1 MGNKL
6 PDAILE
12 QVRGL
17 DATALAELAQLLNPT
32 ASQAP
37 VIEHGRQD
45 GKVFR
50 NGPANITNQADI
62 SSRTIELLQQTQSN
76 VTRSGINVATG
87 FIGYDLKVPAATLVP
102 YLTPMLNMTP
112 REDGVGID
120 VHHWKAITDFFGGS
134 GAQGVIGAVADGGT
148 PSFLSY
154 NVTPMQNTFQTIGQQ
169 NSLTFQAEWRGR
181 QLEGDMRSM
190 LASQVLFA
198 LKLIEENWLIN
209 MSDKLWTPPVPLT
222 SPSTTGGSLA
232 STNPYW
238 FVVTAKSA
246 NGETLGTQLIGPV
259 TIASGS
265 TGSIALTIFTVPFA
279 TVYNVYAATAASAP
293 ANSALFLQSAAS
305 NFGGASALNQPSN
318 PSLGSFTAT
327 LTSLTT
333 SGTAYSTVTAN
344 TAKVA
349 VDGSSNAITWQ
360 GSRGLIHA
368 LAGSNTGNGTG
379 GLVSQLIAPAAATGY
394 LALSDIQQLLL
405 QMYQNARANPRYL
418 FISPQDSVTLSNL
431 VSNNGNVRVNIDA
444 SKAASQQGE
453 LVAGYRVGQIL
464 NQVTQSMVEVVPLPY
479 LAQGAIIAGSYS
491 FPYPVAGFSQD
502 PFRVIANR
510 DYYGVEYPPTQT
522 FPTSWGWGAYVD
534 STVCNEYP
542 GGWGEIQGI
551 VYH

>member
-1 MGNKL
+1 MGNTL

-17 DATALAELAQLLNPT
+17 DATALAELAQLLNP
-32 ASQAP
+32 ASQQP

-50 NGPANITNQADI
+50 NGPPNVTNQADI
-62 SSRTIELLQQTQSN
+62 SSRTIELLQQTQGD
-76 VTRSGINVATG
+76 VTRAGINVATG

-102 YLTPMLNMTP
+102 YLTPMLNLTP
-112 REDGVGID
+112 REMGVGID

-134 GAQGVIGAVADGGT
+134 GAQGVIGAVADGGS

-154 NVTPMQNTFQTIGQQ
+154 NVVPMQNTFQTLGQQ
-169 NSLTFQAEWRGR
+169 NSLTFKAEWQGR

-209 MSDKLWTPPVPLT
+209 MSDYLWTPPVPMA
-222 SPSTTGGSLA
+222 SPSITGGSLA

-238 FVVTAKSA
+238 FIVTAKSA
-246 NGETLGTQLIGPV
+246 NGETLGTQMIGPIAV
-259 TIASGS
+259 ASGS

-293 ANSALFLQSAAS
+293 ANSAMWLQSAAS

-318 PSLGSFTAT
+318 PSAGNFTAT
-327 LTSLTT
+327 LTSLAT
-333 SGTAYSTVTAN
+333 SGTAYSSVTAN

-349 VDGSSNAITWQ
+349 IDGSSNVITWK
-360 GSRGLIHA
+360 GARGLVHA
-368 LAGSNTGNGTG
+368 LAGANTGNGTG
-379 GLVSQLIAPAAATGY
+379 GLTSQIITPAAATGY
-394 LALSDIQQLLL
+394 LALSDIQNLFLN
-405 QMYQNARANPRYL
+405 MYSNARGNPRYL

-431 VSNNGNVRVNIDA
+431 VSQNGNVRVNVDA
-444 SKAASQQGE
+444 SKAASQQAE

-479 LAQGAIIAGSYS
+479 LPQGAIVAGSYS
-491 FPYPVAGFSQD
+491 FPYPVAGFSAD
-502 PFRVIANR
+502 PFRVITNR
-510 DYYGVEYPPTQT
+510 DYFGVEYPPTQN
-522 FPTSWGWGAYVD
+522 FPTSWGWGAYAD
-534 STVCNEYP
+534 ETVVMEFP
-542 GGWGEIQGI
+542 GGWGSIEGI